1 MTDSARRGCGFRAG
15 KAGICRCLL
24 ERKEFFMINW
34 RCIRFFAERQQKEAF
49 MQKKQHSKTLRM
61 AQTAILIALT
71 LIFSLPPLGTVR
83 LGPIEMTLAPIPV
96 AIGAIV
102 LGPGAGALLGGVFGV
117 GSFLQCIIGS
127 SVFGAFLL
135 SLNWFTTLVVCMLPR
150 ILCGWLSGLL
160 YRALQKIDR
169 TRIASYFAAS
179 LSTALLN
186 TLFFVLGILAFFWHS
201 DAFTFQ
207 MNEWGMSTDTLWLF
221 LVALVGING
230 VVEAIVNFIVA
241 GGAAKAVAKFVNK
254 SN

>member
-1 MTDSARRGCGFRAG
+1 MTDSARRGRGFRAG

-186 TLFFVLGILAFFWHS
+186 TLFFVLGILVFFWHS

>member
-1 MTDSARRGCGFRAG
+1 
-15 KAGICRCLL
+15 
-24 ERKEFFMINW
+24 MINW

-186 TLFFVLGILAFFWHS
+186 TLFFVLGILVFFWHS